1 MIKGLKRSK
10 QHSWVQ
16 DKIKIIIM
24 RISWGYII
32 TSGYLV
38 FVAGIVFLA
47 YKASSEKF
55 DLVTKDYYEQEL
67 KYQHVI
73 DESANT
79 AKLSTPLVIE
89 RSGDQL
95 QIGFPAEMKDKRKI
109 IDFYLYYPADA
120 RRDFRKTIETQDNEL
135 LQPLP
140 AAMKGQYQLKLSWEV
155 EGMKYYFEKKLFF

>member
-1 MIKGLKRSK
+1 
-10 QHSWVQ
+10 
-16 DKIKIIIM
+16 M

-47 YKASSEKF
+47 FKASREKF

-79 AKLSTPLVIE
+79 AKLSAPLSVE

-95 QIGFPAEMKDKRKI
+95 QIGFPAEMKGKKKT
-109 IDFYLYYPADA
+109 IDFYLYYPADTK
-120 RRDFRKTIETQDNEL
+120 RDFRKTIETKDNEL

-140 AAMKGQYQLKLSWEV
+140 SAMKGQYYLKLSWEV
-155 EGMKYYFEKKLFF
+155 EGVKYYFEKKLFF

>member
-1 MIKGLKRSK
+1 MKL
-10 QHSWVQ
+10 
-16 DKIKIIIM
+16 
-24 RISWGYII
+24 SWGYII

-38 FVAGIVFLA
+38 FVAGIVFLV

-79 AKLSTPLVIE
+79 TKLSAPLNIE

-95 QIGFPAEMKDKRKI
+95 QIGFPAEMKDKKKT

-120 RRDFRKTIETQDNEL
+120 RRDFRKTIETNDNEL

-140 AAMKGQYQLKLSWEV
+140 SAMKGQYQLKLSWEV
-155 EGMKYYFEKKLFF
+155 EGVNYYFEKKLFF